1 MNIATTNA
9 MHTLLRDRGAIRLS
23 LRSFV
28 ALSNIGWL
36 RQALMACMCWCG
48 AAVWAQTDT
57 QVQRFTLDN
66 GMTLLVKA
74 DRRAPTAVH
83 MLWLRVGS
91 MDEVDGSTGLA
102 HVLEHMLFKGTPTV
116 KAGEFSRQVAALG
129 GRENAFTSKDY
140 TGYYQ
145 QIPAHRLADVMRLE
159 SDRFAH
165 NQWPD
170 DEFKRELEV
179 VKEERRMRTDDA
191 PRALL
196 FEQLS
201 AAQFVASPYR
211 RPIVGWMNDLEAM
224 KPQDARD
231 FYRHWYVPANA
242 AVVVV
247 GDVDAQAVLQ
257 LAQAT
262 YGRVPAGVV
271 PARKPRIEPAQ
282 KGIKRV
288 VVQAPAEQA
297 FVCLSWKVPSLV
309 AFDGS
314 ADTQDSLALTLLSA
328 VLDGYSG
335 ARLDRALAQGPT
347 RVADDVGASYG
358 LSGRGPQVFMLTGVP
373 AVGKTTEALEQALRA
388 QLQRIAKEG
397 VTEAELR
404 RVKAQWMAAKVYQRD
419 SLFNQAREIGTSWIE
434 GLPLDSNELLLD
446 RLQTVTAD
454 QVRSVAQRYFDDTQ
468 LTVAVLQ
475 PLPMPKPVTPPAGG
489 PRGASAPAAEVA
501 R

>member
-9 MHTLLRDRGAIRLS
+9 TPRRLLDRVVTHTS
-23 LRSFV
+23 VSSFSFLMSIHSV
-28 ALSNIGWL
+28 KRW
-36 RQALMACMCWCG
+36 LMAWICLCCV
-48 AAVWAQTDT
+48 AAWAQADT

-83 MLWLRVGS
+83 MLWVRVGS

-116 KAGEFSRQVAALG
+116 KAGEFSRRVAALG

-145 QIPAHRLADVMRLE
+145 QIPSHRLADVMRLE
-159 SDRFAH
+159 SDRFA
-165 NQWPD
+165 NNLWPD
-170 DEFKRELEV
+170 DEFTRELEV

-201 AAQFVASPYR
+201 ATQFVASPYR

-231 FYRHWYVPANA
+231 FYRRWYVPANA

-262 YGRVPAGVV
+262 YGRVPAGAV
-271 PARKPRIEPAQ
+271 PARKPRIEPVQ

-297 FVCLSWKVPSLV
+297 YVCLSWKVPSLL
-309 AFDGS
+309 AFDES
-314 ADTQDSLALTLLSA
+314 QQTQDSLALTLLSA

-373 AVGKTTEALEQALRA
+373 AVGNTTDALEQALRA
-388 QLQRIAKEG
+388 QVQRIAKEG
-397 VTEAELR
+397 VTDAELR

-434 GLPLDSNELLLD
+434 GLPLDSNEQLLD
-446 RLQTVTAD
+446 RLQAVTPE

-475 PLPMPKPVTPPAGG
+475 PLPMPKTGTAATSG
-489 PRGASAPAAEVA
+489 PRGALAPAVEAT

>member
-1 MNIATTNA
+1 MNHACVLRLLSMRSIWALCVATC
-9 MHTLLRDRGAIRLS
+9 
-23 LRSFV
+23 V
-28 ALSNIGWL
+28 ALAGE
-36 RQALMACMCWCG
+36 RTAHAQA
-48 AAVWAQTDT
+48 DT

-74 DRRAPTAVH
+74 DHRAPTAVH
-83 MLWLRVGS
+83 MLWVRVGS

-116 KAGEFSRQVAALG
+116 KAGEFSRRVAALG

-140 TGYYQ
+140 TGYFQ

-159 SDRFAH
+159 SDRFAN

-170 DEFKRELEV
+170 DEFTRELEV

-201 AAQFVASPYR
+201 ATQFAASPYR

-231 FYRHWYVPANA
+231 FYRRWYVPANA

-257 LAQAT
+257 LAQAI

-297 FVCLSWKVPSLV
+297 YVSLSWKVPSLL
-309 AFDGS
+309 AFDDS
-314 ADTQDSLALTLLSA
+314 PNTQDSLALTLLSA

-335 ARLDRALAQGPT
+335 ARLERALAQGAA
-347 RVADDVGASYG
+347 RLADDVDASYG

-373 AVGKTTEALEQALRA
+373 AVGKTIDALEQALRA
-388 QLQRIAKEG
+388 QVQRIAKEG

-404 RVKAQWMAAKVYQRD
+404 RVKAQWMASKVYQRD

-434 GLPLDSNELLLD
+434 GLPLDSNEQLLD
-446 RLQTVTAD
+446 RLQTVTPE

-475 PLPMPKPVTPPAGG
+475 PLPVPKPGT
-489 PRGASAPAAEVA
+489 APAAGKPGASTQAVEVT

>member
-1 MNIATTNA
+1 MNTATTNA
-9 MHTLLRDRGAIRLS
+9 TPRVPHELRAHCLKPFACLCARVLQRLI
-23 LRSFV
+23 L
-28 ALSNIGWL
+28 ALGVCSGL
-36 RQALMACMCWCG
+36 A
-48 AAVWAQTDT
+48 WAQADT

-66 GMTLLVKA
+66 GITLLVKA
-74 DRRAPTAVH
+74 DHRAPTAVH
-83 MLWLRVGS
+83 MLWVRVGS
-91 MDEVDGSTGLA
+91 MDEVDGSSGLA
-102 HVLEHMLFKGTPTV
+102 HMLEHMLFKGTPTV
-116 KAGEFSRQVAALG
+116 KPGDFSRQVAALG

-145 QIPAHRLADVMRLE
+145 QIPAQRLADVMRLE
-159 SDRFAH
+159 SDRFAN

-170 DEFKRELEV
+170 DEFARELEV

-231 FYRHWYVPANA
+231 FYRRWYVPANA
-242 AVVVV
+242 TVVVV
-247 GDVDAQAVLQ
+247 GDVAPQAVLK

-262 YGRVPAGVV
+262 YGRVPAGEV
-271 PARKPRIEPAQ
+271 PMRKPRVEPLQ

-288 VVQAPAEQA
+288 TVQAPAEQA
-297 FVCLSWKVPSLV
+297 YLCLSWKVPGLL
-309 AFDGS
+309 AFDDS
-314 ADTQDSLALTLLSA
+314 PSTQDSLALTLLSA

-347 RVADDVGASYG
+347 RLADEVGASYG
-358 LSGRGPQVFMLTGVP
+358 LSGRGPQTFMLTGVP
-373 AVGKTTEALEQALRA
+373 AQGKSTDALELALRA
-388 QLQRIAKEG
+388 QIQRIAREG
-397 VTEAELR
+397 VSEAEMR

-446 RLQTVTAD
+446 RLQAVTPE

-475 PLPMPKPVTPPAGG
+475 PLPMPKTAAN
-489 PRGASAPAAEVA
+489 ASKSQAKPMEAT

>member
-1 MNIATTNA
+1 MNTATTNA
-9 MHTLLRDRGAIRLS
+9 TLKPPRNRCVLAPSTTSFFSS
-23 LRSFV
+23 LNTAWVRQW
-28 ALSNIGWL
+28 LTGWV
-36 RQALMACMCWCG
+36 CVWCG
-48 AAVWAQTDT
+48 AVGAQADA

-74 DRRAPTAVH
+74 DHRAPTAVH
-83 MLWLRVGS
+83 MLWVRVGS

-159 SDRFAH
+159 ADRFA
-165 NQWPD
+165 NNLWPD
-170 DEFKRELEV
+170 DEFVRELEV
-179 VKEERRMRTDDA
+179 VKEERRMRTEDA

-196 FEQLS
+196 YEQLN

-231 FYRHWYVPANA
+231 FYRRWYVPANA

-247 GDVDAQAVLQ
+247 GDVDAKAVLSH
-257 LAQAT
+257 AQAT
-262 YGRVPAGVV
+262 YGRVPAAVV
-271 PARKPRIEPAQ
+271 PASKPRIEPAQ

-288 VVQAPAEQA
+288 QVQAPAEQA
-297 FVCLSWKVPSLV
+297 YVSLSWKVPSLV
-309 AFDGS
+309 AFD
-314 ADTQDSLALTLLSA
+314 DTPETQDSLALTLLSA

-347 RVADDVGASYG
+347 RLADDVGASYG

-373 AVGKTTEALEQALRA
+373 APGKTPDALEQALRA

-446 RLQTVTAD
+446 RLQMVTAD

-475 PLPMPKPVTPPAGG
+475 PLPKSGTLPTAGKPSAT
-489 PRGASAPAAEVA
+489 APAVEVK

>member
-9 MHTLLRDRGAIRLS
+9 TRKPPLDPCVSALSKISFFSSSHPIAAIR
-23 LRSFV
+23 
-28 ALSNIGWL
+28 WL
-36 RQALMACMCWCG
+36 LGSVLLCCG
-48 AAVWAQTDT
+48 AVWAQADT

-83 MLWLRVGS
+83 MMWVRVGS

-116 KAGEFSRQVAALG
+116 KAGEFSRRVAALG

-159 SDRFAH
+159 SDRFA
-165 NQWPD
+165 NNLWPD
-170 DEFKRELEV
+170 DEFTRELEV

-196 FEQLS
+196 YEQLS

-231 FYRHWYVPANA
+231 FYRRWYVPANA

-262 YGRVPAGVV
+262 YGRVPAGAV

-297 FVCLSWKVPSLV
+297 YVCLSWKVPSLL
-309 AFDGS
+309 AFDETPE
-314 ADTQDSLALTLLSA
+314 TQESLALTLLSA

-347 RVADDVGASYG
+347 RLADDVGASYG

-373 AVGKTTEALEQALRA
+373 APGKSTDALEQALRA
-388 QLQRIAKEG
+388 QVQRIAKEG
-397 VTEAELR
+397 VTDAELR

-434 GLPLDSNELLLD
+434 GLPLDSNALLLD
-446 RLQTVTAD
+446 RLQAVTAD
-454 QVRSVAQRYFDDTQ
+454 QVRSVAQRYFDDSQ

-475 PLPMPKPVTPPAGG
+475 PLPMSKSSATGLAKPGGVPKSVEGT
-489 PRGASAPAAEVA
+489 R
-501 R
+501 